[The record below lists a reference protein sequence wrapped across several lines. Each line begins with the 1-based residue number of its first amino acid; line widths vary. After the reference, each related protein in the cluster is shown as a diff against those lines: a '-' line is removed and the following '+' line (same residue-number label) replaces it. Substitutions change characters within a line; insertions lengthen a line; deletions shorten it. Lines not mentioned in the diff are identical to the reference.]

1 MGLSSSHNHSFSRP
15 HLSTWC
21 AGGQTSSLKA
31 NFQNW
36 VCASCRL
43 VCQCELGGTYPFDHL
58 EAYIC
63 SNTCLISIHEQC
75 IPAPLKGLT
84 GPGSYC
90 IYRKWRGCRT
100 DHAHKCSS
108 CTALQTNLLS
118 RLTTTQSLH
127 LTVSCLIFFHTCSQA
142 QEGFLVTDR
151 RCRVSASFNVP
162 YP

>member
-36 VCASCRL
+36 VCASCGL
-43 VCQCELGGTYPFDHL
+43 VCQCELGGTYPSDHL

-75 IPAPLKGLT
+75 IPAP
-84 GPGSYC
+84 PE
-90 IYRKWRGCRT
+90 RAHRT
-100 DHAHKCSS
+100 TKLLHIQEMEGMQNRPCSQVFLHS
-108 CTALQTNLLS
+108 ITDKPVVLFNHHTKSSSDSQLPDILS
-118 RLTTTQSLH
+118 RPFSSSRGFSSYWQ
-127 LTVSCLIFFHTCSQA
+127 TV
-142 QEGFLVTDR
+142 
-151 RCRVSASFNVP
+151 
-162 YP
+162 